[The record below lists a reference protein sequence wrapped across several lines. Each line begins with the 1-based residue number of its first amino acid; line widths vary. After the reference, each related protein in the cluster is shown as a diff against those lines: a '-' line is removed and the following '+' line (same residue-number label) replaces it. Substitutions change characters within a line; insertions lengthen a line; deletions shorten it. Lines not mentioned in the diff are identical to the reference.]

1 MKIPSLKQQYF
12 GDLNRQLN
20 AKRRQMNADIREEIL
35 ERIQKN
41 KQNEENLDESLIGEL
56 DLNNKPA

>member
-20 AKRRQMNADIREEIL
+20 ARRRQMNADIRGEIL
-35 ERIQKN
+35 ERIQKD
-41 KQNEENLDESLIGEL
+41 KQAQDESLIEES
-56 DLNNKPA
+56 DLNNNAA